1 MICYIVYC
9 VNPRQWKSE
18 QYDQIPFGQP
28 VRCLKYEK
36 TAYMICPPYNQNNVL
51 IFFKRQ
57 ELNYAFETYK
67 LTLCI
72 HNMNCL
78 DG

>member
-1 MICYIVYC
+1 MTRPHLASLSDVLNMKNSI
-9 VNPRQWKSE
+9 R
-18 QYDQIPFGQP
+18 D
-28 VRCLKYEK
+28 L
-36 TAYMICPPYNQNNVL
+36 PPHSQNNVL

-57 ELNYAFETYK
+57 ELNYAFEIYK

-78 DG
+78 DGQHI